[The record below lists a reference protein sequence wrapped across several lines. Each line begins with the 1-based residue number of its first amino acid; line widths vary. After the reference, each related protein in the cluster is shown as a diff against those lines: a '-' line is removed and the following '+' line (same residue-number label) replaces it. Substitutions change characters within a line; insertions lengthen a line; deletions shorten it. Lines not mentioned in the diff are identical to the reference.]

1 MATRDQIREFYDRFG
16 ARQDRQAFYEDRAT
30 TILLDH
36 SDFAKAT
43 AVLELG
49 MGTGRFAERLLPGCL
64 SNSCR
69 YLGIDVSSTMVEL
82 ATLRLKRWG
91 GRASILLSKPS
102 ATIPADRLSFDRI
115 VANYV
120 LDLLPEADITTFVGD
135 AHRVLLRGGL
145 VCLVSLTEGQTLLS
159 RTVSALW
166 TGVHRLNPLL
176 VGGCRPV
183 PADAVRDFGIV
194 GISISRDR
202 HRLRCSVRDSRCQNS
217 SWRRAI

>member
-1 MATRDQIREFYDRFG
+1 
-16 ARQDRQAFYEDRAT
+16 
-30 TILLDH
+30 
-36 SDFAKAT
+36 
-43 AVLELG
+43 
-49 MGTGRFAERLLPGCL
+49 
-64 SNSCR
+64 
-69 YLGIDVSSTMVEL
+69 MVEL

-145 VCLVSLTEGQTLLS
+145 LCLVSLTEGQTLLS

-183 PADAVRDFGIV
+183 RLTRYVTLGLWEYRFHGTVTAFGVPSEILV
-194 GISISRDR
+194 ARKT
-202 HRLRCSVRDSRCQNS
+202 
-217 SWRRAI
+217 A